1 VNPADPKA
9 ALNAELVRDRDRDRY
24 LATLYSPAAVR
35 PALFALHALDLE
47 LAQAVAT
54 TTEAMLGEIRLAW
67 WREAL
72 AKLDTAPPP
81 AQPVLAALAAHAL
94 PLGVRGQAL
103 EPLEDAFLSLL
114 LDERLG
120 GAALDAHLDRRG
132 GTLFGACATAL
143 GVAQPSARALGRVW
157 ALGQLVRP
165 GRVPVIDAADAL
177 RIAGEAFPA
186 RLAPPLRPLA
196 ALAGFAVTDVRAV
209 FGGRRG
215 PVRAGVAGGVRRQ
228 ARLLWR
234 VASGR

>member
-1 VNPADPKA
+1 M
-9 ALNAELVRDRDRDRY
+9 RY
-24 LATLYSPAAVR
+24 
-35 PALFALHALDLE
+35 
-47 LAQAVAT
+47 
-54 TTEAMLGEIRLAW
+54 
-67 WREAL
+67 
-72 AKLDTAPPP
+72 
-81 AQPVLAALAAHAL
+81 
-94 PLGVRGQAL
+94 
-103 EPLEDAFLSLL
+103 
-114 LDERLG
+114 
-120 GAALDAHLDRRG
+120 LDRRG

-157 ALGQLVRP
+157 ALGQLVAP
-165 GRVPVIDAADAL
+165 GRKAPPVDAADAL

-215 PVRAGVAGGVRRQ
+215 PVRAGVVGGVARQ